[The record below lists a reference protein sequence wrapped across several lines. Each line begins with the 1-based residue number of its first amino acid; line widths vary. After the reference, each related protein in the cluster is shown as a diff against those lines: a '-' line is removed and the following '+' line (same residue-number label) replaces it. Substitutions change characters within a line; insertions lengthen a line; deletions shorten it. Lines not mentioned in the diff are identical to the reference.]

1 LCSKLLVFTETVIL
15 TGWST
20 YLQILGKAGDNT
32 VMEMVDP
39 DISNTCKDPGEV
51 KKVFQ
56 LALLC
61 SKWQPS
67 DRPTMHEVVRVLD
80 SLVCPDPL
88 PKPAQSPTTQ
98 QSSTTLSYVSEYV
111 SLRGGSS
118 LSCGNSSSA
127 SDAELFMKFG
137 EAISR
142 NTE

>member
-1 LCSKLLVFTETVIL
+1 
-15 TGWST
+15 
-20 YLQILGKAGDNT
+20 
-32 VMEMVDP
+32 MEMVDP
-39 DISNTCKDPGEV
+39 EISDTCKDLTEV

-61 SKWQPS
+61 SKRQPS

-88 PKPAQSPTTQ
+88 PKSAQPPASQ
-98 QSSTTLSYVSEYV
+98 QSSTTPSYVSEYV

-118 LSCGNSSSA
+118 LSCANSSSA

-137 EAISR
+137 EVISR